1 MRLKGALF
9 LFLFPVV
16 LIAQEFTI
24 SGNVKDEKQQ
34 AISFVNVIVS
44 KTPEVG
50 ESAVKFVKA
59 SITDEE
65 GNFLIEALPKDSY
78 SISFSY
84 LGYENISETIEVNSN
99 YQLGTTFLTPA
110 TETLD
115 EAVVVAK
122 KPTIKKTAGKLTFNV
137 ENTSLSVGNT
147 FDLLKKTPGV
157 IIIGDGISIKN
168 QPTTVYL
175 NNKRVYLSNS
185 EIATFLQ
192 SLDANVIKSVEVI
205 TTPSSKYDAE
215 ASTVLNIITSK
226 SISPGYKGSVNTTY
240 EQATFAKYQL
250 GTSHFYKNNK
260 VNLYGSYSFSPR
272 KENKDDDSFIRYFN
286 EDGSTKSIWD
296 GDFTRITRSRAHQAN
311 IIADITINERN
322 SFSISANGL
331 FSPNKDFENHQT
343 NEIRNAQRQ
352 IDSTFITNSSLE
364 TDQSNLSFNAE
375 YVATIGE
382 KGTKTTAGF
391 NYIKYKKDRIQ
402 DLNSDYFGPDNAFLR
417 NNSFSTSAI
426 QDTDIFIGK
435 FDVETPIAKGNL
447 ETGVKY
453 SNIDTTS
460 GLDFFDTENN
470 TMVFNQAFSDLF
482 LYEESIFAGYVN
494 YQKQYGKLN
503 LSAGLRAEYTD
514 VNGDSRS
521 LGVVN
526 TQNYFELFPT
536 ISTEYQFNED
546 HSVGITYK
554 RAINR
559 PRYQSL
565 NPFSY
570 FLNENNFNSGNP
582 NLMPSLENKVTL
594 SYNLKNKFFI
604 DAYYQEIDNSLE
616 VLNFQDN
623 DTQTLRQLDANVI
636 SFYQYSLDFIYY
648 TPLKDWLYFSAV
660 TSTFYLE
667 NEFLALESVE
677 ETAVNNTFG
686 FYAQMYGGL
695 TLSKDQSFT
704 SDVTLL
710 YISNLISGSSE
721 FNNVFNFS
729 VSFRK
734 SFWNKRASVSAGV
747 DDIFNTNN
755 VPVTTKYLNQD
766 NSYFAQ
772 PESRLFRV
780 SFKYNFGNFR
790 LSDNNRTKKTDEND
804 RLE

>member
-9 LFLFPVV
+9 LFLFPAV

-44 KTPEVG
+44 KTPEG
-50 ESAVKFVKA
+50 GKSELKFVKA

-65 GNFLIEALPKDSY
+65 GNFSIEGLPKNNY
-78 SISFSY
+78 SVSFSY
-84 LGYENISETIEVNSN
+84 LGYENISETIEVTSN
-99 YQLGTTFLTPA
+99 YQLGTTFLTLA
-110 TETLD
+110 TENLD
-115 EAVVVAK
+115 EAVVVSK
-122 KPTIKKTAGKLTFNV
+122 KPTIKKTAGKLIFNV

-157 IIIGDGISIKN
+157 LIIGDGISIKN
-168 QPTTVYL
+168 QPTTIYL
-175 NNKRVYLSNS
+175 NNKRVYLSSS

-311 IIADITINERN
+311 IIADITINDRN
-322 SFSISANGL
+322 SLSISVNGL
-331 FSPNKDFENHQT
+331 ISPNKKFENNQT

-382 KGTKTTAGF
+382 KGTKTTTGF

-402 DLNSDYFGPDNAFLR
+402 DLNSDYFGPDDAFLR

-435 FDVETPIAKGNL
+435 FDVETPLAEGNL

-482 LYEESIFAGYVN
+482 LYKESIFAGYVN
-494 YQKQYGKLN
+494 YQKQFGKLN
-503 LSAGLRAEYTD
+503 LSAGLRAEYTA

-536 ISTEYQFNED
+536 ISTEFQLNED

-616 VLNFQDN
+616 VLNFQN
-623 DTQTLRQLDANVI
+623 NTTQTLRQLDANVI

-667 NEFLALESVE
+667 NEFFALESVE

-686 FYAQMYGGL
+686 FYAQMYSGL
-695 TLSKDQSFT
+695 TLSKDQTFT

-721 FNNVFNFS
+721 FNNIFNFS
-729 VSFRK
+729 ISLRK

-772 PESRLFRV
+772 PESRLFRI

-790 LSDNNRTKKTDEND
+790 LSDNNRTKKTDEKD